1 MSSAPRLVPTTVST
15 QVLSEFA
22 SDVVIGLSQ
31 PGQKELPSKYLY
43 DEVGSALFDVI
54 CVLPEYGLSRAG
66 MRTLTRHAG
75 DIVDRL
81 PSPVIVA
88 ELGSGS
94 GQKTRLLLEALAR
107 KQRVNYYPIDISGS
121 ALSRCQQEL
130 GQIDRVSIVGF
141 ERAYLDGLQEV
152 AARRREGEKIF
163 VLFLGSTIGN
173 FDRPAG
179 DQFLREVRA
188 ILHEGDALLLSTD
201 LEKPV
206 DMLKLAYDDPAGV
219 TAAFNKNLA
228 GSHQSRT
235 RRRFRSLA
243 VRTHRAL
250 RRIRAA
256 HRDAPAFHGMAAH
269 HHSQSRIRL
278 LYARGR
284 NDLDRKLAQIRLE
297 RSGRDGRAN
306 RISLRGPMDRFRMAL
321 RAESF
326 LCLLK
331 HSDPCDRAIAS
342 LCYSFALDGK
352 FQKQSSEER
361 SCALRKR
368 RRRSRIARQS
378 LRRGQRSTHR
388 ATAHSAAAQIPSE

>member
-1 MSSAPRLVPTTVST
+1 MSTAPRLVPTTVPA

-66 MRTLTRHAG
+66 MRTLGRHAG

-179 DQFLREVRA
+179 DQFLREVRS

-206 DMLKLAYDDPAGV
+206 DMLKLAYNDPAGV
-219 TAAFNKNLA
+219 TAAFNKNLLA
-228 GSHQSRT
+228 RINRELAADFDLSR
-235 RRRFRSLA
+235 FEHV
-243 VRTHRAL
+243 VRYDESE
-250 RRIRAA
+250 RRIEM
-256 HRDAPAFHGMAAH
+256 H
-269 HHSQSRIRL
+269 L
-278 LYARGR
+278 
-284 NDLDRKLAQIRLE
+284 
-297 RSGRDGRAN
+297 
-306 RISLRGPMDRFRMAL
+306 
-321 RAESF
+321 
-326 LCLLK
+326 
-331 HSDPCDRAIAS
+331 
-342 LCYSFALDGK
+342 
-352 FQKQSSEER
+352 
-361 SCALRKR
+361 
-368 RRRSRIARQS
+368 
-378 LRRGQRSTHR
+378 RSTEWQRITIRKAGFGFYLREGETIWTESSHKYDLKEVVEMGER
-388 ATAHSAAAQIPSE
+388 TGYRCAGQWTDSEWRFAQNLFFAS